1 MKTSFKIRRKYTIPA
16 LLCVL
21 VIIGLVLYYFMSSLS
36 AKEGTS
42 YIYVDRDDTAD
53 SIYAKL
59 EPISNKHSLNAF
71 KMLARHSSFSDHIH
85 TGRYA
90 IESGEGAYTIFKRL
104 KNGLQS
110 PMNVTVPSVRTLER
124 LSSEVSSKLMLD
136 SAELYQTLTDP
147 EVCKKYGYD
156 TATIACMI
164 IPNTYDMYWN
174 VSVNTFL
181 DRMKKESD
189 KFWNQE
195 RLAKAKAMRLTPNE
209 VIILASIV
217 DEETANNG
225 EKPMIAGMYY
235 NRLRYH
241 NEINPKG
248 MLLQADPTV
257 KFALKQFG
265 LRRIYNYHLQV
276 DSPYNTYK
284 YAGLPPGPIRIPSVV
299 GIDAVLNYAH
309 HDYLYM
315 CAKEDFSG
323 THNFART
330 MSEHLQNAARYY
342 VALNKRGIH

>member
-1 MKTSFKIRRKYTIPA
+1 MKTNFKLRKIYTIPA
-16 LLCVL
+16 ILCVL
-21 VIIGLVLYYFMSSLS
+21 VIVGLLGYYFLSSLS
-36 AKEGTS
+36 NQEETTYL
-42 YIYVDRDDTAD
+42 YIDRDDTVD
-53 SIYAKL
+53 SVFTKMAPVCAKHAFGGFKTLVRHGSYA
-59 EPISNKHSLNAF
+59 
-71 KMLARHSSFSDHIH
+71 DHIH

-90 IESGEGAYTIFKRL
+90 IEPGENAYTVYKRL
-104 KNGLQS
+104 KNGLQT
-110 PMNVTVPSVRTLER
+110 PINLTVPSVRTLDR
-124 LSSEVSSKLMLD
+124 LSMEVGKKLMID
-136 SAELYQTLTDP
+136 SAEIYQALTDP
-147 EVCKKYGYD
+147 SICAKYGYD
-156 TATIACMI
+156 STTISCMF

-174 VSVNTFL
+174 VGVDAFL

-189 KFWNQE
+189 KFWDAG
-195 RLAKAKAMRLTPNE
+195 RLGKAKAMGLTPNE
-209 VIILASIV
+209 VITLASIV

-225 EKPMIAGMYY
+225 EKPSIAGLYY

-248 MLLQADPTV
+248 MLLQSDPTV

-276 DSPYNTYK
+276 DNPYNTYR

-330 MSEHLQNAARYY
+330 VSEHLQNAARYY
-342 VALNKRGIH
+342 VALNQRGIH